1 MYCAVV
7 KEPSDDVRDH
17 KFKVGQTVYYTTG
30 IGSRR
35 RSDAFKIMQ
44 RLPPEGGDYQYR
56 IKSAAEAF
64 DRGVKESGIERE
76 M

>member
-1 MYCAVV
+1 M

-44 RLPPEGGDYQYR
+44 RLPP
-56 IKSAAEAF
+56 AF
-64 DRGVKESGIERE
+64 DRVVKESEIERE